1 LPSLNSIRGVAEPTP
16 ATSPDLAVPT
26 TPARTFW
33 QRRVRDPIVAQL
45 TQGITPEKIALTVAI
60 GSCVALFPI
69 LGTTT
74 LLCFLVAFLLRLNQ
88 PIIQLINQALWPV
101 HVPAIFGCVKLG
113 ELILGATH
121 VHFNLHHMHELF
133 WKSPAAFFE
142 EFGATAL
149 QAIVGWALVAPVYIT
164 AIYFITL
171 PIMRAVTRLKA
182 AAAEEAAALHP
193 EHPLP

>member
-1 LPSLNSIRGVAEPTP
+1 MAASTP
-16 ATSPDLAVPT
+16 ATSPDLAAPA

-60 GSCVALFPI
+60 GSCIALFPI

-74 LLCFLVAFLLRLNQ
+74 LLCFLVALLLRLNQ
-88 PIIQLINQALWPV
+88 PIIQLINQALWPI

-121 VHFNLHHMHELF
+121 VHFSLRHMHEMF
-133 WKSPAAFFE
+133 WKSPAAFFQ

-149 QAIVGWALVAPVYIT
+149 HAIVGWAIVAPFYMT
-164 AIYFITL
+164 AVYFITL
-171 PIMRAVTRLKA
+171 PIMRTVTRLKA
-182 AAAEEAAALHP
+182 EAAAKDAALHP
-193 EHPLP
+193 EHPIP